1 MPAKSYISRYVVLW
15 CMYMWLFCNFI
26 YLCVYVRLLWP
37 AAIPSAVTL
46 VIKSSVPM
54 NSSVPAQ
61 TLRSRF
67 LPAYTQQQQPQQW
80 VTTAAAAAAA
90 RRVLS
95 FQDWVRGESKA
106 DVSVREHA
114 AAQQTGDEMAAES
127 SAVRVAPLTQS
138 KEFVPPCSH
147 RDMLNRR
154 CSTAGTQA
162 YWINKRRRSKD
173 DCCVCV
179 WANRQR
185 AGRCSFLLPSVA
197 HDLRP
202 KKRDFMCSLK
212 KKKYYVKVLQE
223 NGSATKI
230 QIDSQVF

>member
-80 VTTAAAAAAA
+80 VTTAAAAA

-162 YWINKRRRSKD
+162 YWINKHRRSKD
-173 DCCVCV
+173 DVASASEQTDSEQEDVLFFSRALRMICAQKKGISCV
-179 WANRQR
+179 
-185 AGRCSFLLPSVA
+185 L
-197 HDLRP
+197 
-202 KKRDFMCSLK
+202 LK
-212 KKKYYVKVLQE
+212 KKSTMWKCFRKMGLPQKYK
-223 NGSATKI
+223 
-230 QIDSQVF
+230 